1 MTKLSESADG
11 TNVPGP
17 ESVPIDGQRPVAFAE
32 VLENCARIGIL
43 TRVARPAESAL
54 LVSRLLLEADILLNK
69 GDING
74 HMMLVQVARTM
85 QGADRRDAARRIDF
99 DDRRQLT

>member
-1 MTKLSESADG
+1 
-11 TNVPGP
+11 
-17 ESVPIDGQRPVAFAE
+17 
-32 VLENCARIGIL
+32 
-43 TRVARPAESAL
+43 
-54 LVSRLLLEADILLNK
+54 VSRLLLEADILLNK